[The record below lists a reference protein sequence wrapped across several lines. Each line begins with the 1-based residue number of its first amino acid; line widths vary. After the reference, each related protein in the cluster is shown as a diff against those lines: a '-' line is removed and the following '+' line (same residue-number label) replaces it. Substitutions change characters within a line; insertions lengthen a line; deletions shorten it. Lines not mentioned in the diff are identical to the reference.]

1 MEEKLLPLIIE
12 LMRSRFDNFDRMTAQ
27 LTLTLDTTFAQDLR
41 MESIDM
47 VDLMIA
53 VDTAFGIDS
62 RQADIHAF
70 QTIGDLARYILSLNP
85 GVV

>member
-27 LTLTLDTTFAQDLR
+27 LTITLDTTFAQDLR

-62 RQADIHAF
+62 RQTDIHTF

>member
-27 LTLTLDTTFAQDLR
+27 LTITLDTTFAQDLR

-47 VDLMIA
+47 VDLI
-53 VDTAFGIDS
+53 
-62 RQADIHAF
+62 IHSF

>member
-12 LMRSRFDNFDRMTAQ
+12 LMRSCFDNFDRMTAQ
-27 LTLTLDTTFAQDLR
+27 LTITLDTTFAQDLR

-47 VDLMIA
+47 VDLMMA

-62 RQADIHAF
+62 HQADIHSF